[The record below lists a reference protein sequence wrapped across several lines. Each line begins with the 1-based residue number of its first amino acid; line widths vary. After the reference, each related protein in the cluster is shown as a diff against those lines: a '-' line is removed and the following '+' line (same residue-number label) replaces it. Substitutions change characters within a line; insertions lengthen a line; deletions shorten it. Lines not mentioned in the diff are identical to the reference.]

1 MISPVPNSIDFSN
14 QKKVE
19 LTHKSLYLLNFIIKE
34 GYNYYQ
40 FCIRNKALGAQC
52 SHFMGKNSLLS
63 QKSCI
68 FATSTKA
75 KSTMT
80 TQQMFQTI
88 ADYFKT
94 QPVKKAW
101 IFGSFARGE
110 ETPLSDIDLLVT
122 YEDNARV
129 SLLKQASMINE
140 LESLLDRSVDIV
152 PEKLL
157 RNNFKKSV
165 NQDKKL
171 IYERAN

>member
-1 MISPVPNSIDFSN
+1 
-14 QKKVE
+14 
-19 LTHKSLYLLNFIIKE
+19 
-34 GYNYYQ
+34 
-40 FCIRNKALGAQC
+40 
-52 SHFMGKNSLLS
+52 
-63 QKSCI
+63 
-68 FATSTKA
+68 
-75 KSTMT
+75 MT

-140 LESLLDRSVDIV
+140 LESLLNRSVDIV